1 MTIEDN
7 NYINSAYS
15 GDGLLVSSICDIII
29 KILMLV
35 LIGFLY
41 DCVSYTILKKVQF
54 MQILLIS
61 LSFSIFSIPVFIG
74 LDISFY

>member
-1 MTIEDN
+1 MVIEDN
-7 NYINSAYS
+7 NYINSVYS

-41 DCVSYTILKKVQF
+41 DCVSYTILKKV
-54 MQILLIS
+54 
-61 LSFSIFSIPVFIG
+61 
-74 LDISFY
+74 